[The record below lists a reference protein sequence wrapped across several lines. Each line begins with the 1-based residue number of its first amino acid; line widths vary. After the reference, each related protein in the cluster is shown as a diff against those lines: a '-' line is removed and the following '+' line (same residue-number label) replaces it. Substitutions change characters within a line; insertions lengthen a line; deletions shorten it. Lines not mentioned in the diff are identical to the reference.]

1 MTILDS
7 PPVVIDTSVLVGVLY
22 PRDHRHTQA
31 QALVNDIV
39 DAGYGLVY
47 FDCVVA
53 ETISVIVRRAEEQHY
68 QGDIAVLFQ
77 LLKTRIPAENITWI
91 FDGVSRLYDAVL
103 DMMQTSNGTLNFNDA
118 LIALA
123 CQQRN
128 ILSIASFDTDFDQ
141 ISWLR
146 RLPQS

>member
-1 MTILDS
+1 MTIPDM

-22 PRDHRHTQA
+22 PRDHRHAQA
-31 QALVNDIV
+31 QALVNEIT

-47 FDCVVA
+47 LDCVVA

-68 QGDIAVLFQ
+68 QGDIALLFHPLQ
-77 LLKTRIPAENITWI
+77 SKIPPENITWI
-91 FDGVSRLYDAVL
+91 FDEVPRLYDAIL
-103 DMMQTSNGTLNFNDA
+103 DLMQESNGTLNFNDA

-123 CQQRN
+123 CRQRG
-128 ILSIASFDTDFDQ
+128 IRRVASFDVDFDQ

-146 RLPQS
+146 RLS